1 MPVTKPMVMIAVRI
15 AAVAVLAALAAPVAA
30 QTAEEIEAEPLV
42 KLQPGETAVAGQCLT
57 QQELDLIDGLNALTR
72 PTVGVEGQDGGDDPA
87 PFDPHFFVGT
97 WEFES
102 VLPESPLG
110 EAGEFYGTETVRHVE
125 GCTYESRTTAT
136 LAGSEVTMTSR
147 LIYDRRAEYMVRIDD
162 DSRGFEIVKVGVL
175 RGDPGGYF
183 SHHWEA
189 PAIDV
194 RGSQVRMRGRTYITS
209 PFAMRDRTEISVDGG
224 PFTNFGTVE
233 RDRVDE

>member
-1 MPVTKPMVMIAVRI
+1 MLAFRVVTV
-15 AAVAVLAALAAPVAA
+15 AAIVALASPVAA
-30 QTAEEIEAEPLV
+30 QTDAEIEAQPLV
-42 KLQPGETAVAGQCLT
+42 KLQPGETAAPGQCLT
-57 QQELDLIDGLNALTR
+57 QEELDLIDGLNALTR
-72 PTVGVEGQDGGDDPA
+72 PTVGVEGVDGGDDPA

-110 EAGEFYGTETVRHVE
+110 EAGEFYGTETIRHID

-136 LAGSEVTMTSR
+136 LAGSDVTITSR

-194 RGSQVRMRGRTYITS
+194 GGSQARLRGRTYITS
-209 PFAMRDRTEISVDGG
+209 PYALRDRTQISVDGG

>member
-1 MPVTKPMVMIAVRI
+1 MLALRI
-15 AAVAVLAALAAPVAA
+15 AAVAVLAVLAAPAAA
-30 QTAEEIEAEPLV
+30 QTAEQIEAEPLV
-42 KLQPGETAVAGQCLT
+42 KLQPGETAVPGQCLT
-57 QQELDLIDGLNALTR
+57 GQELDLIAGLNALTR

-110 EAGEFYGTETVRHVE
+110 EAGEFHGTETVRHVE

-136 LAGSEVTMTSR
+136 LAGSDVTITSR

-162 DSRGFEIVKVGVL
+162 DSRGFEVVKVGVL

-189 PAIDV
+189 PATDV
-194 RGSQVRMRGRTYITS
+194 GVSRVRLRGRTYITS
-209 PFAMRDRTEISVDGG
+209 PFAMRDRTEIAVDGG
-224 PFTNFGTVE
+224 PFTNYGTVM

>member
-1 MPVTKPMVMIAVRI
+1 MPVTSQMLALGIV
-15 AAVAVLAALAAPVAA
+15 AVAVLAVLAPPAAA
-30 QTAEEIEAEPLV
+30 QTDEQIEAEPLV

-57 QQELDLIDGLNALTR
+57 REELDLIDGLNALTR

-110 EAGEFYGTETVRHVE
+110 EAGEYYGTETVRHVE

-136 LAGSEVTMTSR
+136 LAGSDVTTTSR

-162 DSRGFEIVKVGVL
+162 DSRGFEVVKVGVL

-189 PAIDV
+189 PAINV
-194 RGSQVRMRGRTYITS
+194 QGSQVRLRGRTYITS
-209 PFAMRDRTEISVDGG
+209 PYAMRDRTEISVDGG
-224 PFTNFGTVE
+224 SFTNFGTVM

>member
-1 MPVTKPMVMIAVRI
+1 MPVTSRIIAIGIVTVG
-15 AAVAVLAALAAPVAA
+15 ASAVLALPAAA
-30 QTAEEIEAEPLV
+30 QTDEQIEAEPLV

-57 QQELDLIDGLNALTR
+57 QEELDLIDGLNALTR
-72 PTVGVEGQDGGDDPA
+72 PTVGVEGRDGGDDPA

-110 EAGEFYGTETVRHVE
+110 EAGEYYGTETVRHVE

-136 LAGSEVTMTSR
+136 LAGSDVTMTSR

-162 DSRGFEIVKVGVL
+162 DSRGFEVVKVGVL

-189 PAIDV
+189 PAINLQ
-194 RGSQVRMRGRTYITS
+194 GSQVRLRGRTYITS
-209 PFAMRDRTEISVDGG
+209 PYAMRDRAEISVDGG
-224 PFTNFGTVE
+224 PFTNFGTVM

>member
-1 MPVTKPMVMIAVRI
+1 MIAIRVV
-15 AAVAVLAALAAPVAA
+15 AVAGIIAFALPVAA
-30 QTAEEIEAEPLV
+30 QTDAEIEAEPLV
-42 KLQPGETAVAGQCLT
+42 KLQPGETAVPGQCLT
-57 QQELDLIDGLNALTR
+57 QQELDLIGGLNALTR
-72 PTVGVEGQDGGDDPA
+72 PTVGVEGEGGGDDPP

-136 LAGSEVTMTSR
+136 LAGSSLTITSR
-147 LIYDRRAEYMVRIDD
+147 LIYDRRAKYLVRIDD
-162 DSRGFEIVKVGVL
+162 DSRGFEVVKVGVL
-175 RGDPGGYF
+175 RGDPGGYS

-189 PAIDV
+189 PAMAVGGREI
-194 RGSQVRMRGRTYITS
+194 RLRGRTYITS
-209 PFAMRDRTEISVDGG
+209 PYAVEDRNQISVDGG